1 MKKQKAFSRLTVLIA
16 FLIIMGLKDGLWWA
30 RGKGIINGIT
40 LFAGETVVVLI
51 TLFLILLTLKRIK
64 SQSQYLLEHLK
75 NMSQGDLTISL
86 KDAMEG
92 TDLEYIGEKIDEL
105 LTPLNQLLGQLKAIG
120 EQNTYESKRLFQY
133 IEEGHKASE
142 QINIAIGEI
151 AAGTEEQTRSVEDIS
166 QSSETI
172 SSDAQDISEK
182 STLTTQVV
190 SDLANSLKS
199 TGDSIHGLI
208 EEMKKTGEINQI
220 SAEKIYSL
228 RKQSQE
234 IGNFVSVVNDI
245 AEQTNLLALNAAIE
259 SARAGEAGRGFS
271 VVASEVRKLA
281 EQSGQAAEDI
291 KDIVTFI
298 IEETQ
303 EAAEQMNQNT
313 HSLQENIEKIENAYH
328 TLDAV
333 VKGTDV
339 VESMVEEV
347 DELAQKQ
354 EQSINKAAEAI
365 SRVAAASQ
373 QMAASSEEVYASSQQ
388 QAAGFE
394 EILKAVEEI
403 QNTAHQS
410 EKLVKQSSKKQQMS
424 LEAKERIN
432 NFLDIL
438 RGLSQDPSLQSMD
451 KDKHKKLLEEI
462 SKKHPDFQVI
472 YTADRATEKL
482 HYINI
487 DLEMGTVAFREWFRI
502 PVNEGKDFISEIY
515 IPLGSNQPCIT
526 LAVPIQREGQVVG
539 VLASDIPYYQ

>member
-502 PVNEGKDFISEIY
+502 PVDEGKDFISEIY